1 MKLFGYL
8 PESLFFPLAG
18 PKKHVY
24 ARLLLHLYNRV
35 FAARILE
42 TPTKEDVLGHV
53 SVALAEA
60 GVDSPDQLAED
71 GQDGSAGD
79 QAHSLAY
86 RRLRDTGWLIEEREK
101 WRVLVEMHPDAF
113 MLLGAIAEFH
123 NSRLR
128 VAGAVVEVKSNLEAA
143 ANDPTTLAQGLTNAH
158 DTAVRFA
165 RGMRRILVGMHGIED
180 QILGNPN
187 AAAILRTFFEDF
199 VNGLLIA
206 DYKQLKTSNNPYRY
220 RRQISALAADL
231 LHNMEWR
238 GVIARAYIEQGVV
251 PTGTSIVTAEERV
264 VTELDKIRQV
274 FEDVGSFMERIE
286 SFRDRLERRVRMTVH
301 YMDMVGEGAVERIAR
316 LIEKLGAVTDETID
330 IQLRAPDVGFPI
342 TALALYMPPPPRGAP
357 EKTRFKLPQPD
368 PYLKAYIAATSEFD
382 AMVRVT
388 QARLKAFIDHKLG
401 ARDQLRSCDIVID
414 SIEDLLAYRALPVGV
429 FGSAKVLGP
438 YRVVLEDGR
447 TENPWIDVPAF
458 RIERVAAGRPAA
470 C

>member
-8 PESLFFPLAG
+8 PETLFFPLAG

-24 ARLLLHLYNRV
+24 ARLLLHLYSRV

-42 TPTKEDVLGHV
+42 TPTKEDVLGHITL
-53 SVALAEA
+53 ALTEA
-60 GVDSPDQLAED
+60 GVDAPDQLFEENED
-71 GQDGSAGD
+71 GGGGD

-113 MLLGAIAEFH
+113 MLLGAITEFH

-128 VAGAVVEVKSNLEAA
+128 IAGAVVEVKSNLEAA
-143 ANDPTTLAQGLTNAH
+143 AHDPATMAQGLTNAH

-165 RGMRRILVGMHGIED
+165 RGMRRILVGMHSIED

-187 AAAILRTFFEDF
+187 AGAILRTFFEDF

-220 RRQISALAADL
+220 RRHISAVAGDL

-238 GVIARAYIEQGVV
+238 LAIARAYIEQGVV
-251 PTGTSIVTAEERV
+251 PPGTSVVTAEERV
-264 VTELDKIRQV
+264 LTELDKIRQV

-301 YMDMVGEGAVERIAR
+301 YMDMVGEGAVERLAR
-316 LIEKLGAVTDETID
+316 LIETLGALTAENVQIEF
-330 IQLRAPDVGFPI
+330 RAPDVGFPV
-342 TALALYMPPPPRGAP
+342 TELALYVPSPPRGAP
-357 EKTRFKLPQPD
+357 QKTRFKLPQPD
-368 PYLKAYIAATSEFD
+368 PHLKAYMAAKTDFD
-382 AMVRVT
+382 TMVRVT
-388 QARLKAFIDHKLG
+388 PARLKGFIEEKIADRL
-401 ARDQLRSCDIVID
+401 QIRSCEIAIE
-414 SIEDLLAYRALPVGV
+414 SIEDLFAYRALPAGV
-429 FGSAKVLGP
+429 FGGSKDLGP

-447 TENPWIDVPAF
+447 TDNPWIDVPAF
-458 RIERVAAGRPAA
+458 RIERIVAEGPAP

>member
-8 PESLFFPLAG
+8 PETLFLPLAG
-18 PKKHVY
+18 QKRHVY
-24 ARLLLHLYNRV
+24 ARLVLHLYSRV

-42 TPTKEDVLGHV
+42 TPAKEDVLAHITL
-53 SVALAEA
+53 ALTEA
-60 GVDSPDQLAED
+60 GVDAPDQLLEEGDEGGA
-71 GQDGSAGD
+71 SD

-143 ANDPTTLAQGLTNAH
+143 AHDPATMAQGLTNAH

-165 RGMRRILVGMHGIED
+165 RGMRRILVGMHGVEE

-220 RRQISALAADL
+220 RRQISALAGDL

-238 GVIARAYIEQGVV
+238 SAIARAYIEQGVV
-251 PTGTSIVTAEERV
+251 PPGTAVVAAEERV

-301 YMDMVGEGAVERIAR
+301 YMDMIGEGAVERLAR
-316 LIEKLGAVTDETID
+316 LIGKLGALPAENVD
-330 IQLRAPDVGFPI
+330 IQLRSPDVGFPI
-342 TALALYMPPPPRGAP
+342 TELGLYMPPPPRSAP

-368 PYLKAYIAATSEFD
+368 PNLKAYIAAKSEFD

-388 QARLKAFIDHKLG
+388 PARLQAFIEEKIGDR
-401 ARDQLRSCDIVID
+401 AQVRSCEIAID
-414 SIEDLLAYRALPVGV
+414 SIYDLFSYRALPVGA
-429 FGSAKVLGP
+429 FGHSMVLGP
-438 YRVVLEDGR
+438 YRVVLEEGR
-447 TENPWIDVPAF
+447 TDNLWIDVPAF
-458 RIERVAAGRPAA
+458 RIERISAERAAT